1 MDLKFMLRAIELAKQ
16 ATQTDDVPVGCVI
29 VKDGEIV
36 AESSNM
42 KEVNND
48 ATKHAEM
55 VAISKATQVLGN
67 WWLED
72 CDVYVTLE
80 PCPMCAWAILQSRIK
95 SVYFGSYDTQ
105 YGAFGSKLNLPLYSS
120 NKINIKGGIMEE
132 ECNNILNKFFK
143 KVRDDN

>member
-1 MDLKFMLRAIELAKQ
+1 MKIAIRLAE
-16 ATQTDDVPVGCVI
+16 TTDIDIPVGAVI
-29 VKDGEIV
+29 VRNDEIISIASNKKEKD
-36 AESSNM
+36 
-42 KEVNND
+42 ND
-48 ATKHAEM
+48 VTSHAEII
-55 VAISKATQVLGN
+55 AIREAEKLLNN
-67 WWLED
+67 WRLDE
-72 CDVYVTLE
+72 CELYVTLE